1 MEHALHHLSP
11 HLGHRLRLLGGE
23 VDALTPAGM
32 LAATEAF
39 VAGGGTAVI
48 ANHNLHSL
56 ALLAATPGLRDF
68 FDDADLVQI
77 DSVPMIAWAK
87 LMGLKVGR
95 EHRSTYLD
103 WRETFW
109 ARAAECGWRVFHVG
123 GAPGVGQKACKA
135 ILERHP
141 DVQLGEHH
149 GYFNVE
155 GLENHA
161 VLRRI
166 AEFGPDIILVGM
178 GMPRQEAWIA
188 ANRHRIGRGVFF
200 PIGAAF
206 DYEAG
211 VQAPAPR
218 WMGRLGIEWLF
229 RLASQPARL
238 AHRYLIEPWAL
249 MPAMLAD
256 LRDAALGRKQR
267 AL

>member
-1 MEHALHHLSP
+1 MDHAPISQSP
-11 HLGHRLRLLGGE
+11 RLRILGGE
-23 VDALTPAGM
+23 VDPIAPAAM

-48 ANHNLHSL
+48 ANHNAHSL
-56 ALLAATPGLRDF
+56 SLQRSSPALRAF

-77 DSVPMIAWAK
+77 DSLPMILWGR
-87 LMGLKVGR
+87 LMGMAVGR

-103 WRETFW
+103 WREAFW

-123 GAPGVGQKACKA
+123 GAPGVGEKGAAA
-135 ILERHP
+135 ILARHP
-141 DVQLGEHH
+141 GVTLAEHH

-188 ANRHRIGRGVFF
+188 ANRRRIGRGVFF
-200 PIGAAF
+200 PVGAAF

-218 WMGRLGIEWLF
+218 WMGRLGLEWLF
-229 RLASQPARL
+229 RLASQPGRL
-238 AHRYLIEPWAL
+238 AYRYLIEPWAL
-249 MPAMLAD
+249 APAMIDD
-256 LRDAALGRKQR
+256 LRAASARR
-267 AL
+267 

>member
-1 MEHALHHLSP
+1 MEHTLPQMS
-11 HLGHRLRLLGGE
+11 HRLPLLGGE
-23 VDALTPAGM
+23 VDALTPASM

-56 ALLAATPGLRDF
+56 ALLATQPRLRDF

-87 LMGLKVGR
+87 LVGLEVGR

-103 WRETFW
+103 WREDFW
-109 ARAAECGWRVFHVG
+109 ARASECGWRVFHVG
-123 GAPGVGQKACKA
+123 GAPGVGEKARQA

-141 DVQLGEHH
+141 GVQLAEHH
-149 GYFNVE
+149 GYFNVQ

-166 AEFGPDIILVGM
+166 AEFGPDVILVGM
-178 GMPRQEAWIA
+178 GMPRQEQWIA
-188 ANRHRIGRGVFF
+188 ENRRRIGRGVFF
-200 PIGAAF
+200 PVGAAF

-211 VQAPAPR
+211 VQVAAPR
-218 WMGRLGIEWLF
+218 WMGHLGLEWLF
-229 RLASQPARL
+229 RLGSQPGRL
-238 AHRYLIEPWAL
+238 AYRYLVEPWGL
-249 MPAMLAD
+249 TPAMLAD
-256 LRDAALGRKQR
+256 LKAAATRR
-267 AL
+267 

>member
-1 MEHALHHLSP
+1 MEHALPHLS
-11 HLGHRLRLLGGE
+11 HRLRLLGGE
-23 VDALTPAGM
+23 VDALTPTGM

-48 ANHNLHSL
+48 ANHNVHSL
-56 ALLAATPGLRDF
+56 ALLATKPDLRDF
-68 FDDADLVQI
+68 FDNADLVQI
-77 DSVPMIAWAK
+77 DSAPMIAWAR
-87 LMGLKVGR
+87 LMGLEVGP

-103 WRETFW
+103 WREAFW
-109 ARAAECGWRVFHVG
+109 ARAADCGWRVFHVG
-123 GAPGVGQKACKA
+123 GAPGVGERARKA

-141 DVQLGEHH
+141 TVQLGEHH

-166 AEFGPDIILVGM
+166 AEFGPDVILVGM

-188 ANRHRIGRGVFF
+188 ANQRRIGRGVFF
-200 PIGAAF
+200 PVGAAF

-211 VQAPAPR
+211 VQVAAPR
-218 WMGRLGIEWLF
+218 WMGRVGLEWLF
-229 RLASQPARL
+229 RLVSHPARL
-238 AHRYLIEPWAL
+238 AYRYLVEPWAL
-249 MPAMLAD
+249 TPAMLAD
-256 LRDAALGRKQR
+256 LKDAALGRKHR